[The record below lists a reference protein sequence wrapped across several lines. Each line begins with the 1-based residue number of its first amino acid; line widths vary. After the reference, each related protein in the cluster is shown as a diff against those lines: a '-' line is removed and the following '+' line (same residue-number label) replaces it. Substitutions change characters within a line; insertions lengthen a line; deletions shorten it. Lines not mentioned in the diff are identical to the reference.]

1 MTTVSIFVDESGEQG
16 FQSKYYAITLVFHG
30 QSEAVLPAF
39 TKYERVLQ
47 DAGLPDIPLHASPL
61 LNGHDD
67 YELLTV
73 GERKRLLS
81 HFLIMSQ
88 SLPIQYLTFLYRKND
103 FPSLPHLEMRLK
115 RDLVNVLFEHI
126 NYLHQFNTVKLYY
139 DGGQGLITNSLHT
152 AIEYVLSKQAI
163 VYRQGSPLEYRLAQ
177 AADFF
182 CTIELTARKY
192 QFHEQT
198 ATDERFFGAYGS
210 FKKNFL
216 KKVRR
221 HMLPSQ

>member
-16 FQSKYYAITLVFHG
+16 FQSKYYAVTLVFHD
-30 QSEAVLPAF
+30 QSNPVLPSF
-39 TKYERVLQ
+39 TKYERVLR

-73 GERKRLLS
+73 SERKRLLS

-88 SLPIQYLTFLYRKND
+88 SLPIQYMMFFYRKSD
-103 FPSLPHLEMRLK
+103 FSSLSHLETRLK
-115 RDLVNVLFEHI
+115 RDLVNALFERLD
-126 NYLHQFNTVKLYY
+126 YLHRFDTVKLYY

-177 AADFF
+177 VADFF
-182 CTIELTARKY
+182 CTIELTAQKY
-192 QFHEQT
+192 QLHEQT

-216 KKVRR
+216 KKIRKHV
-221 HMLPSQ
+221 LLS